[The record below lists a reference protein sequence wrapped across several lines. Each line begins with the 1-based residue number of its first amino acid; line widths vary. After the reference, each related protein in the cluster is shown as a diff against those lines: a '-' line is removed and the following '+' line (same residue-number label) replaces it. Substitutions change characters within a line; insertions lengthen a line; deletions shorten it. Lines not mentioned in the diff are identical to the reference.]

1 MKKFT
6 VEAARTTG
14 EWIAEPKMV
23 GEVEKAAWDKM
34 TDTDDVHFDT
44 FERYEKDE
52 QGNEPVTGETCAI
65 EVTWVD

>member
-14 EWIAEPKMV
+14 EWIGEPEFV
-23 GEVEKAAWDKM
+23 GDVERTVWDKM
-34 TDTDDVHFDT
+34 VDTDDAHFDT
-44 FERYEKDE
+44 FEKFDKDE

-65 EVTWVD
+65 EVSWVE